1 MRSEIILGVSKNPLG
16 RNYYENGNKNKNGV

>member
-16 RNYYENGNKNKNGV
+16 RNYYENGKKNKNGV